1 MGHQPPEDP
10 ASCICPGLTPAGLA
24 LKALLSQPSCPSL
37 LKPGLTVCNL
47 CRITRRG
54 SCLGYQP
61 GGPALGELHTLGGH
75 TFSPNPDILFFFF
88 FFRKEHYPQ
97 PPGSLL
103 PSPDLSL
110 VCVIRQFRWEGPEL
124 RVRSLD
130 LNLKP
135 SHHERVTQFR
145 FTVEETEAQRART
158 TFPGS
163 CSNESVYGR
172 VYTVFTH
179 HTQSLGLLLLLKEIK
194 SFLGVQSIG

>member
-1 MGHQPPEDP
+1 MLILAPSMIQRDKINQNQIPDQSQVSSRCHRGGQAVGHQPPEDP
-10 ASCICPGLTPAGLA
+10 ASCICPGLTSAGLA

-37 LKPGLTVCNL
+37 LKPGLMVCNL

-61 GGPALGELHTLGGH
+61 GGPGLGELHTLSGH
-75 TFSPNPDILFFFF
+75 TLSPNADILFFSF

-110 VCVIRQFRWEGPEL
+110 VCIIRQFRWEGPEL

-135 SHHERVTQFR
+135 SHHE
-145 FTVEETEAQRART
+145 
-158 TFPGS
+158 
-163 CSNESVYGR
+163 
-172 VYTVFTH
+172 
-179 HTQSLGLLLLLKEIK
+179 
-194 SFLGVQSIG
+194 